1 MSNSSNDFDVSK
13 NIKFVP
19 KFDEDSPDD
28 FFCLFEKIA
37 KHMEWPTSRWSF
49 LAQSVF
55 VGKARSVFVSLQDDQ
70 SNNYVILKECVLGAY
85 DQIPENHRQMFR
97 KCKIEE
103 SQTYL
108 EFVRHKTKLFDR
120 AKQKGNDV
128 TRRASHLYSQQGG
141 KSSLSGA
148 SLPDSFKT
156 FETSS
161 ELPFVSKPDTPAF
174 AITRNMTRNNHD
186 VLDNNAYGSNVN
198 DNPSGFDISSLFED
212 STVDSESSKN
222 TQVQDHL
229 PSDHACVLEKLL
241 KTFPQICGDVP
252 RQCRMVEHDIVL
264 VEGAQPVKQ
273 AFYRM
278 SADVTDIYFDE
289 VGEQTSEPMTEEP
302 STAHMA
308 PASLIPVEGNDH
320 SPLPSTSSVTLF
332 GSTPLPSTSREA
344 PGTVAFTHSSSN
356 QRRPLP
362 PTSVQASV
370 PATSPSEIPPIQPSV
385 TSKRIGKKFKARK
398 RKVEDSASRDSYET
412 LSKFQNAE
420 HDMVMKI
427 HEQTLENKRKEREM
441 LDDKKKMMVEKTEM
455 MSSLYSEARNAL
467 EDVRAATGAFI
478 DFLDNF
484 KKDQA

>member
-1 MSNSSNDFDVSK
+1 MQRTQHMGEEERLLLLDLITQRRDVILSRATDARMIPVKAQAWEQVTNSLASSGMGPTRTVKQVKKIWENMRSRAK
-13 NIKFVP
+13 KFVSDQKK
-19 KFDEDSPDD
+19 KFYRTGGGPPSPDIKPD
-28 FFCLFEKIA
+28 AVIEKILA
-37 KHMEWPTSRWSF
+37 LIADELEPAPNYNDSDSWPR
-49 LAQSVF
+49 
-55 VGKARSVFVSLQDDQ
+55 G
-70 SNNYVILKECVLGAY
+70 
-85 DQIPENHRQMFR
+85 
-97 KCKIEE
+97 
-103 SQTYL
+103 
-108 EFVRHKTKLFDR
+108 
-120 AKQKGNDV
+120 
-128 TRRASHLYSQQGG
+128 
-141 KSSLSGA
+141 
-148 SLPDSFKT
+148 
-156 FETSS
+156 
-161 ELPFVSKPDTPAF
+161 
-174 AITRNMTRNNHD
+174 
-186 VLDNNAYGSNVN
+186 
-198 DNPSGFDISSLFED
+198 
-212 STVDSESSKN
+212 
-222 TQVQDHL
+222 
-229 PSDHACVLEKLL
+229 
-241 KTFPQICGDVP
+241 
-252 RQCRMVEHDIVL
+252 
-264 VEGAQPVKQ
+264 
-273 AFYRM
+273 
-278 SADVTDIYFDE
+278 ADVTDIYFDE

-370 PATSPSEIPPIQPSV
+370 PAMSPSELPPIQPSI

-427 HEQTLENKRKEREM
+427 HEQTLETKRKEREM
-441 LDDKKKMMVEKTEM
+441 LDDKKKMMDEKREM

>member
-49 LAQSVF
+49 LAQ
-55 VGKARSVFVSLQDDQ
+55 A
-70 SNNYVILKECVLGAY
+70 E
-85 DQIPENHRQMFR
+85 
-97 KCKIEE
+97 
-103 SQTYL
+103 
-108 EFVRHKTKLFDR
+108 
-120 AKQKGNDV
+120 QKGNDV

-148 SLPDSFKT
+148 SLPDSSKT

-212 STVDSESSKN
+212 STINSESSKN

-278 SADVTDIYFDE
+278 SSTKRKIL
-289 VGEQTSEPMTEEP
+289 QEE
-302 STAHMA
+302 HE
-308 PASLIPVEGNDH
+308 LNLHREGNQHKLDTYR
-320 SPLPSTSSVTLF
+320 PPF
-332 GSTPLPSTSREA
+332 KPGDNWTP
-344 PGTVAFTHSSSN
+344 
-356 QRRPLP
+356 
-362 PTSVQASV
+362 
-370 PATSPSEIPPIQPSV
+370 
-385 TSKRIGKKFKARK
+385 
-398 RKVEDSASRDSYET
+398 
-412 LSKFQNAE
+412 
-420 HDMVMKI
+420 
-427 HEQTLENKRKEREM
+427 
-441 LDDKKKMMVEKTEM
+441 
-455 MSSLYSEARNAL
+455 
-467 EDVRAATGAFI
+467 
-478 DFLDNF
+478 
-484 KKDQA
+484 

>member
-1 MSNSSNDFDVSK
+1 MRKSDWVTLANFYKVEIKSGSTKSELKECVLQQLVLKEILSLEALDLIEDKQSSDNLMQLKRLELEDKKAQRAHELLLKEIEANEREKERQFFIHNPAAAMSNSSNDFDVSK

-55 VGKARSVFVSLQDDQ
+55 VGKARSVFVSLQDDK

-85 DQIPENHRQMFR
+85 DQIPENHRQKFR

-148 SLPDSFKT
+148 SLPDSSKT

-252 RQCRMVEHDIVL
+252 R
-264 VEGAQPVKQ
+264 
-273 AFYRM
+273 
-278 SADVTDIYFDE
+278 
-289 VGEQTSEPMTEEP
+289 
-302 STAHMA
+302 
-308 PASLIPVEGNDH
+308 
-320 SPLPSTSSVTLF
+320 
-332 GSTPLPSTSREA
+332 
-344 PGTVAFTHSSSN
+344 
-356 QRRPLP
+356 
-362 PTSVQASV
+362 
-370 PATSPSEIPPIQPSV
+370 
-385 TSKRIGKKFKARK
+385 
-398 RKVEDSASRDSYET
+398 
-412 LSKFQNAE
+412 
-420 HDMVMKI
+420 
-427 HEQTLENKRKEREM
+427 
-441 LDDKKKMMVEKTEM
+441 
-455 MSSLYSEARNAL
+455 
-467 EDVRAATGAFI
+467 
-478 DFLDNF
+478 
-484 KKDQA
+484 